1 MSPAGQPISIRLDVK
16 IPMRDGVLLSADIYT
31 PPGGGPFPVLLVRT
45 IYDKQ
50 QERYVEW
57 TERFVEAGYACVMQD
72 CRGRNDSDGAWEP
85 YIHEADDGHDT
96 IEWIG
101 EQPWCDGSVGMYGIS
116 YVGFTQHQPATRRSK
131 YLKAITPIASQ
142 QDNFGHQRFDGVL
155 QQHVAQFFINMA
167 GRTNK
172 RSSTALMNWD
182 DIYSRLPLVSAV
194 DDIVDLEFYR
204 EVVRHHTFDDFWK
217 SYSMRDK
224 YGEVAVPAYLITG
237 WYDNLVHETCRLF
250 QGWTAGAR
258 TEEARRLTKLLI
270 GPWSHRNI
278 GSSERFGSID
288 FGGNAF
294 VDIVDEQIRWNDRRL
309 KGIDNGMD
317 NEPKVRVFVMGA
329 NRWRTGDT
337 WPLEDVESRDF
348 YLQSSRGA
356 NSIYGDGRLSDEPPG
371 DGQPDEFTYD
381 PNDPVPTIGGQFM
394 MMEMGGPA
402 DRRPAQR
409 RDDVLVYDYGP
420 LEADLEVVG
429 PVTLTLLVSS
439 SAPDTDFTG
448 TLSDVY
454 PDGKAVML
462 TEGIARARFR
472 ESIEEP
478 VLMEPGGVYEIS
490 VDMWETGNLFRAGP
504 HDSPGGLQ
512 QQLPA
517 LRTQPEHRLTA
528 RTRRRR
534 GDRPADYIQGQGQA
548 VAPDPA
554 RHSAGLTRRAETI
567 GGMPSTGSLRQGS
580 PELSSTVGSCVGGC
594 GEGSEPCPG
603 EFARPSSGRTG
614 GSSAHAARQTA
625 ASTSGTS

>member
-1 MSPAGQPISIRLDVK
+1 MSPTGQPISIRLDVK

-31 PPGGGPFPVLLVRT
+31 PPGDGPFPVLLVRT

-101 EQPWCDGSVGMYGIS
+101 GQPWCDGNVGMYGIS

-172 RSSTALMNWD
+172 RASTALMNWD

-278 GSSERFGSID
+278 GSSERFGSVD
-288 FGGNAF
+288 FGGSAF
-294 VDIVDEQIRWNDRRL
+294 VDIVDEQIKWNDRRL
-309 KGIDNGMD
+309 KGIDNGID

-337 WPLEDVESRDF
+337 WPLEDVKYRDF
-348 YLQSSRGA
+348 YLGSNLGA
-356 NSIYGDGRLSDEPPG
+356 NSIYGDGRLTDEPPG
-371 DGQPDEFTYD
+371 DGPPDEFTYD

-394 MMEMGGPA
+394 MMEIGGPA

-420 LEADLEVVG
+420 VEEDVEVVG
-429 PVTLTLLVSS
+429 PVTLTLYVSS

-478 VLMEPGGVYEIS
+478 VLMEPGRVYEIS
-490 VDMWETGNLFRAGP
+490 VDMWDTGNLFKAG
-504 HDSPGGLQ
+504 H
-512 QQLPA
+512 
-517 LRTQPEHRLTA
+517 TIRLEVSSSNFP
-528 RTRRRR
+528 RYERN
-534 GDRPADYIQGQGQA
+534 QN
-548 VAPDPA
+548 
-554 RHSAGLTRRAETI
+554 
-567 GGMPSTGSLRQGS
+567 TGSQ
-580 PELSSTVGSCVGGC
+580 
-594 GEGSEPCPG
+594 PG
-603 EFARPSSGRTG
+603 LDADM
-614 GSSAHAARQTA
+614 AIARQTIYKDRGRP
-625 ASTSGTS
+625 SHLTLPVIPRG

>member
-1 MSPAGQPISIRLDVK
+1 M
-16 IPMRDGVLLSADIYT
+16 
-31 PPGGGPFPVLLVRT
+31 
-45 IYDKQ
+45 
-50 QERYVEW
+50 EW

-155 QQHVAQFFINMA
+155 QQHVAQFFINMV

-182 DIYSRLPLVSAV
+182 EIYSRLPLVSAV

-309 KGIDNGMD
+309 RGIDNGID

-337 WPLEDVESRDF
+337 WPLEDVEYRDF
-348 YLQSSRGA
+348 YLGSKLGA

-371 DGQPDEFTYD
+371 DGQPDRFTYD

-394 MMEMGGPA
+394 MIEMGGPA

-420 LEADLEVVG
+420 LEEDLEVVG
-429 PVTLTLLVSS
+429 PVTLTLLRLVER
-439 SAPDTDFTG
+439 AGHGFHR
-448 TLSDVY
+448 Y
-454 PDGKAVML
+454 AVGRL
-462 TEGIARARFR
+462 PRRQGGDAYRGNRPRA
-472 ESIEEP
+472 
-478 VLMEPGGVYEIS
+478 VQGVYRGAGADGAGRGVRDRRGHVGHRQSIQ
-490 VDMWETGNLFRAGP
+490 GGP
-504 HDSPGGLQ
+504 HDSPGGVQ
-512 QQLPA
+512 QQFPA

-603 EFARPSSGRTG
+603 EFARPSTGRTG